1 MPDHTFAIV
10 FRNPRSQRS
19 PMRAKLYLLPRRGSS
34 VHSDCAI
41 VLSAELTA
49 RMWSLPRLRQV
60 PLVWRDNLSLTN
72 EGRSSK

>member
-1 MPDHTFAIV
+1 MLDHSFTIV
-10 FRNPRSQRS
+10 VRNSHPQRS

-41 VLSAELTA
+41 VISAELTA

-60 PLVWRDNLSLTN
+60 PLVWRDNLSFTN